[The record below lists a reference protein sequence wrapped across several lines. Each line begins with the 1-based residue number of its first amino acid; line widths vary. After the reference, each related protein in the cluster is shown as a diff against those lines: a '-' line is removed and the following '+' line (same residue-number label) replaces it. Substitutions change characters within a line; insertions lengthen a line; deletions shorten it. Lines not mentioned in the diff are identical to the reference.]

1 MNDRV
6 RGKVALVTGGG
17 SGIGAS
23 ICELLASQGAT
34 VVVTDKDLASAER
47 VIKTLGNQSIELEL
61 DVSSEA
67 HWQYTQDLLN
77 DRYGRLD
84 ILVNNAGVLAL
95 GDAEDTDL
103 KKYRW
108 ANAIMSEG
116 VFLGAKYMMPLMRQ
130 SGSASIVNISSTAA
144 LAGYAGF
151 IAYSAAKGAVRSMT
165 KAIAIAAQ
173 DRGDKIRCNSVH
185 PGDIETPMQQV
196 YEQRQAMNVDIGVLP
211 KGSLGAPTDVASMV
225 LFLASDE
232 SRFITAGEFIVDNG
246 ATARPAW

>member
-1 MNDRV
+1 MSDRV
-6 RGKVALVTGGG
+6 HGKIALVTGGG

-23 ICELLASQGAT
+23 ICELLDLEGARI
-34 VVVTDKDLASAER
+34 VVTDRDLTRAQS
-47 VIKTLGNQSIELEL
+47 VQNTLSNEAVALEL
-61 DVSSEA
+61 DVSSET
-67 HWQYTQDLLN
+67 HWKYTQELLK

-95 GDAEDTDL
+95 GDVEDTDL
-103 KKYRW
+103 EKYRW

-116 VFLGAKYMMPLMRQ
+116 VFLGTKYMMPLLRHAD
-130 SGSASIVNISSTAA
+130 SASIVNISSTAA
-144 LAGYAGF
+144 IAGYAGF
-151 IAYSAAKGAVRSMT
+151 ISYSAAKGAVLSMT

-196 YEQRQAMNVDIGVLP
+196 YEQRQAKNVDIGVLP
-211 KGSLGAPTDVASMV
+211 KGALGAPIDVASMV

-232 SRFITAGEFIVDNG
+232 SRFITAGEFVVDNG